1 MLVAHADCALL
12 TSMLR
17 SVEPTV
23 AIGADR
29 TSSSREEAVSTN
41 DLGLVDQEIEAGPDR
56 ECMTI
61 NCE

>member
-1 MLVAHADCALL
+1 MLVAHADCARLI
-12 TSMLR
+12 SMLR

-23 AIGADR
+23 NIEADR
-29 TSSSREEAVSTN
+29 TSSPREEAVPPN

-56 ECMTI
+56 GCMII